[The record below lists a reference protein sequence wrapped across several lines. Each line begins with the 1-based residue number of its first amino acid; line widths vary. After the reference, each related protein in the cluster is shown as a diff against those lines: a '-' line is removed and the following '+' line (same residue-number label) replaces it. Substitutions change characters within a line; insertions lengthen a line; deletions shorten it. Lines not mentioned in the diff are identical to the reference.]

1 MKEINL
7 LDALYNSL
15 SGEFVQD
22 NPFETWKQSEMRK
35 DFSEKYIKSAA
46 HGVGDMNDAELAL
59 FGLID
64 DERENAFKVGFRT
77 AAALLSGSGTLAV

>member
-35 DFSEKYIKSAA
+35 DFPK
-46 HGVGDMNDAELAL
+46 N
-59 FGLID
+59 
-64 DERENAFKVGFRT
+64 T
-77 AAALLSGSGTLAV
+77 